1 MRRDGSRIRSIV
13 SVAPIPLRGGG
24 PSEPETKHARGPFDR
39 KQQRFGAPGARV
51 DVRGSQQRHDAVVR
65 MREHA
70 RRGGTRGGDLGRPL
84 VEVNSLERDRKALS
98 LLAPVGAL
106 AQSKAVRDLTEA
118 ATGTAAE
125 LAEHVRELARERPAR
140 VVDAGQTS
148 DRRHESSDAGSHETI
163 HAHRSSASAHQK
175 LVVIQVAIVAV
186 ALVALAAGCGDSSR
200 SHAGTATERDPSSKA
215 VDFRA
220 EGWKTDFA
228 RRKAPLS
235 EFLSGGPPKDGIP
248 AIDSPRFMTVD
259 AVDFMRPQE
268 PVIELIVDGQ
278 ARAYPIQIL
287 IWHEIVNDTVAGV
300 PVAVTF
306 CPLCNTALVF
316 DRRVNGTVL
325 DFGTT
330 GKLRHSDLV
339 MYDRQTE
346 SWWQQF
352 GGDAL
357 VGEYAGTR
365 LELLPARIVAW
376 REFASQHP
384 NGRVLSR
391 ETGHDRPYGSNPYEG
406 YDDVDSP
413 PIAPVPNTDDNRLPP
428 KERVVFIERGGEV
441 VVVPYSAL
449 ERKRVVRGIVG
460 GERLLVRFRPGL
472 ASPLDSP
479 TIAEGREVGAAEVL
493 RDGRL
498 VEFQEPFWFVV
509 AAFRPGA
516 RVVR

>member
-1 MRRDGSRIRSIV
+1 
-13 SVAPIPLRGGG
+13 VAI
-24 PSEPETKHARGPFDR
+24 TA
-39 KQQRFGAPGARV
+39 A
-51 DVRGSQQRHDAVVR
+51 
-65 MREHA
+65 
-70 RRGGTRGGDLGRPL
+70 
-84 VEVNSLERDRKALS
+84 
-98 LLAPVGAL
+98 AL
-106 AQSKAVRDLTEA
+106 A
-118 ATGTAAE
+118 
-125 LAEHVRELARERPAR
+125 
-140 VVDAGQTS
+140 
-148 DRRHESSDAGSHETI
+148 
-163 HAHRSSASAHQK
+163 
-175 LVVIQVAIVAV
+175 VA
-186 ALVALAAGCGDSSR
+186 AAGCGGSSR
-200 SHAGTATERDPSSKA
+200 SPAGTAKEPDLSS
-215 VDFRA
+215 VPIEFRA

-228 RRKAPLS
+228 KREVPLS

-248 AIDSPRFMTVD
+248 AIDSPRFLPVG
-259 AVDFMRPQE
+259 AVDFVRPQE

-352 GGDAL
+352 GGEGL
-357 VGEYAGTR
+357 VGEHAGKR

-376 REFASQHP
+376 RDFASRHP

-391 ETGHDRPYGSNPYEG
+391 ETGHGRPYGSNPYEG

-413 PIAPVPNTDDNRLPP
+413 PIAPVPNPDDKRLPP
-428 KERVVFIERGGEV
+428 KERVVFIERGSDAL
-441 VVVPYSAL
+441 VVPYSVL
-449 ERKRVVRGIVG
+449 ERKRVVQVTVG
-460 GERLLVRFRPGL
+460 GERLVVRWRPGV

-479 TIAEGREVGAAEVL
+479 MVAEGREVGAAEVL

-498 VEFQEPFWFVV
+498 VEFEEPFWFVV
-509 AAFRPGA
+509 AAFRPRA